1 MTANPK
7 RHVAKRLTMN
17 KRLSTQRIKSPKQPP
32 KTTTINDW
40 LSYQMAQDDPAC
52 LVTIC
57 HTDYCHT
64 DYQLNRKKLKKRN
77 PSTRH
82 LCQM

>member
-32 KTTTINDW
+32 KTTTINKR
-40 LSYQMAQDDPAC
+40 LSYQTAQEDLAKKR
-52 LVTIC
+52 
-57 HTDYCHT
+57 HTALLQLALQT
-64 DYQLNRKKLKKRN
+64 QLNLTDSHQTKKWPPKT
-77 PSTRH
+77 SDSE
-82 LCQM
+82 